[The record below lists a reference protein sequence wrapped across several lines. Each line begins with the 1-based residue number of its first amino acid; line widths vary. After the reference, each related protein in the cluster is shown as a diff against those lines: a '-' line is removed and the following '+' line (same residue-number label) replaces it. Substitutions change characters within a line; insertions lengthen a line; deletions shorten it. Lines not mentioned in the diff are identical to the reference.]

1 MKPFSVDFPV
11 NLPSDSVHHF
21 IPRRAALNR
30 LTMGMG
36 GIALG
41 GLLAESGLAGGNG
54 QPGLPHF
61 APKAK
66 RVIFLF
72 MSGGMSQLETFDYKP
87 ELTKRTGQE
96 LPESLRRGRFTLPGM
111 SGNQASFPLVGTKKS
126 FSRHGQAG
134 VWISEDFPHT
144 ARVADD
150 LCFVKTLQSD
160 AVNHDP
166 AMTFMATGA
175 QLPGRPS
182 MGAWASYGLGSLNRD
197 LPGFVVLVSKR
208 PVDQPLSSRLWD
220 SGFLPTQYQGVQF
233 RAAKDPVLFLSHP
246 AGIGAANN
254 ERALAALR
262 ELHGLSQGP
271 EAELHARMEQYEMAF
286 RMQSSIPGVTDLS
299 GEPGSV
305 LDLYGPD
312 VKKPGSFAANCLLAR
327 RLAQKDVRFI
337 QVYHPGWDMH
347 GKVVETMTTQAR
359 EVDQPA
365 AALVADLKNH
375 GLLNDTLVIF
385 GTEFGR
391 TCYSQGK
398 IQTEPFDFGRE
409 HHRECFTFWLA
420 GGGVKAGFSYG
431 ETDDFGFS
439 TIENPVTVNDFHAT
453 VLKLLGIDHE
463 RFTYP
468 FQGRDFRL
476 TDVAGRVVE
485 EILA

>member
-1 MKPFSVDFPV
+1 MNARSNLDSM
-11 NLPSDSVHHF
+11 NLPPAFLSGA
-21 IPRRAALNR
+21 IPRRQALSR
-30 LTMGMG
+30 LT
-36 GIALG
+36 LG
-41 GLLAESGLAGGNG
+41 LGSLAFGDLLAGSTQGL
-54 QPGLPHF
+54 PGLPHF

-72 MSGGMSQLETFDYKP
+72 MSGGMSQLDTFDYKP

-96 LPESLRRGRFTLPGM
+96 LPDSLRKGRSSLLGM
-111 SGNQASFPLVGTKKS
+111 SGNQASFPLVGTKKT
-126 FSRHGQAG
+126 FSQHGPAG
-134 VWISEDFPHT
+134 VWFSEDFPHT
-144 ARVADD
+144 ARIAND

-175 QLPGRPS
+175 ELPGRPS
-182 MGAWASYGLGSLNRD
+182 LGAWANYGLGSLNRD

-233 RAAKDPVLFLSHP
+233 RAAKDPVLFLSNP
-246 AGIGAANN
+246 PGITTQSN
-254 ERALAALR
+254 EHALAALK
-262 ELHGLSQGP
+262 ELHGLSDGP
-271 EAELHARMEQYEMAF
+271 EAELQARLEQYEMAF
-286 RMQSSIPGVTDLS
+286 RMQTSIPEVTDLS
-299 GEPGSV
+299 REPQSV

-327 RLAQKDVRFI
+327 RLAEKDVRFI
-337 QVYHPGWDMH
+337 QLYHPGWDMH
-347 GKVVETMTTQAR
+347 GKVVETMATQAR

-365 AALVADLKNH
+365 AALISDLKNH
-375 GLLNDTLVIF
+375 GLLKDTLVIF

-398 IQTEPFDFGRE
+398 IQTDPFDFGRE
-409 HHRECFTFWLA
+409 HHRDCFTFWMA
-420 GGGVKAGFSYG
+420 GGGVKAGFSHG

-439 TIENPVTVNDFHAT
+439 VAENPVHVNDFHAT
-453 VLKLLGIDHE
+453 VMHLLGIDHE
-463 RFTYP
+463 RFTFP

-476 TDVAGRVVE
+476 TDVGGHVVHQ
-485 EILA
+485 IVA